1 LFCLGLNPKTF
12 DSQRADGLPAEAEST
27 VADVQQV
34 FRRRYQHLLDRT
46 VVYPGARWAGFAALV
61 VLYGLRVYYLKGWYI
76 VTYGLGIF
84 LLNLFIGFL
93 SPQVRA

>member
-1 LFCLGLNPKTF
+1 MSATP
-12 DSQRADGLPAEAEST
+12 T